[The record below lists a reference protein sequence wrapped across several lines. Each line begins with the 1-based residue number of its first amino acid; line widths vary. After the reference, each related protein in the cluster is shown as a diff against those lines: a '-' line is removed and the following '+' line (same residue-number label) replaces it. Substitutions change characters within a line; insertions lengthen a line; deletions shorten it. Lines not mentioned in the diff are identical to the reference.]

1 MSSIQMNIKRSDS
14 GVVFNAEFED
24 LIRRN
29 SLLDFD
35 RVMSLNEGEVVK
47 HAVPERKTVRFCLK
61 NANGPVEAYLKR
73 LYPLSLTRF
82 FAQILKL
89 SVPRT
94 AFDEFINITA
104 FHRAGLPTMIP
115 VAAGRRRCGL
125 FRTESFLVTKSIEG
139 CRRLDDFFSRLQDVP
154 VEDKRE
160 LIKKVA
166 LLVKKMHECGF
177 NHRDLYLCHIL
188 LDSKGGLFLADLHRV
203 DKRGK
208 VPERWKVKDVA
219 ALNYSAPWHRITRTD
234 RLWFLKNYLGTNR
247 LSGGEK
253 LFVLKVLKKT
263 EKMVKH
269 NEKKSKVRIP

>member
-1 MSSIQMNIKRSDS
+1 MNTRQLNIKRSDS
-14 GVVFNAEFED
+14 GVVFNTEFED
-24 LIRRN
+24 LIHRN

-47 HAVPERKTVRFCLK
+47 HAVPERKTVRFYLK

-82 FAQILKL
+82 FARILKL
-89 SVPRT
+89 SLPGT

-139 CRRLDDFFSRLQDVP
+139 CQRLDDFFSRLQDVP

-160 LIKKVA
+160 LVKKVA

-188 LDSKGGLFLADLHRV
+188 LDNKGGLFLADLHRV
-203 DKRGK
+203 NKRGK
-208 VPERWKVKDVA
+208 VPERWKAKDVA

-253 LFVLKVLKKT
+253 LFALKVLKKT

-269 NEKKSKVRIP
+269 NEKKSKMRIP